1 MSLRYTLGLDIGI
14 ASVGWAV
21 LENNIDGE
29 PIKIERLGVRIFDK
43 AEHPKTGASLAEPR
57 REARGQRRTIR
68 RKRHRK
74 DRIKQLTRVMMPFC

>member
-43 AEHPKTGASLAEPR
+43 AEQPKTGA
-57 REARGQRRTIR
+57 
-68 RKRHRK
+68 
-74 DRIKQLTRVMMPFC
+74 